1 MPPAAKKAT
10 SSAGKATVKK
20 TVGTAAKAVGAE
32 AAGGGPENPA
42 ADIAAVKAVASP
54 KNQSSGGSPAGGGS
68 PTAKKSSGPPAGKK
82 NPPSSGSRTTRTLSW
97 AWSGSRNLLGAEYI
111 IIVVI
116 LGLGALTTTG
126 SVKDELPKLMV
137 KFSAVSLVFMLASLV
152 ADTGKSTARAVGA
165 VTTLITVA
173 YVLTSPESHQAV
185 SFIGAYFAPP
195 KNAGK

>member
-10 SSAGKATVKK
+10 SSAGKSTVKK
-20 TVGTAAKAVGAE
+20 TVGTAAKAAGAE
-32 AAGGGPENPA
+32 VAGGGPENPA
-42 ADIAAVKAVASP
+42 ADIQAVKAIASS
-54 KNQSSGGSPAGGGS
+54 KNQGSGG
-68 PTAKKSSGPPAGKK
+68 KKTSGPPAGKK
-82 NPPSSGSRTTRTLSW
+82 SSPSSGSRTKRTLAW
-97 AWSGSRNLLGAEYI
+97 AWSGSRNLLGAEYL

-126 SVKDELPKLMV
+126 NVKDELPKLMV

-152 ADTGKSTARAVGA
+152 ADTGKSTAKAVGA